1 MVARR
6 CHALVMVQL
15 VPLTP
20 PSPVWSETQQGPCCA
35 GAGPAFP
42 SWVLHTAVTQL
53 GAGVGASVHPGM
65 GCRCSVSPRVRY
77 QWVWL
82 ISTNASV
89 SLFRQQSQG
98 CQEGFPIP
106 AASRCAGN
114 TDELYPQQPNTFSWI
129 SKEFFGRISLPPPP
143 IFPLQL
149 AWDEGEG
156 QPASLPARA
165 GEGGPSYQRHSRPWP
180 VSPPG
185 KADARHANRHLESAG
200 ELRAPKAA
208 KPQRGIFPESH
219 FSLPKSPHPLGFRGC
234 PSKRNIPRWQGPPK

>member
-1 MVARR
+1 MPQFPCFGSRARDARR
-6 CHALVMVQL
+6 D
-15 VPLTP
+15 
-20 PSPVWSETQQGPCCA
+20 
-35 GAGPAFP
+35 FP
-42 SWVLHTAVTQL
+42 SLRHL
-53 GAGVGASVHPGM
+53 GVPGTPMSFIPNSRTPSVGFRRS
-65 GCRCSVSPRVRY
+65 
-77 QWVWL
+77 
-82 ISTNASV
+82 
-89 SLFRQQSQG
+89 SLG
-98 CQEGFPIP
+98 
-106 AASRCAGN
+106 
-114 TDELYPQQPNTFSWI
+114 
-129 SKEFFGRISLPPPP
+129 EFLFPPP

>member
-89 SLFRQQSQG
+89 SLLRQQSQG

-129 SKEFFGRISLPPPP
+129 SKEFFGRISLPPPN
-143 IFPLQL
+143 FPPAAGLGRGGRAASIPASPRRGRGPVL
-149 AWDEGEG
+149 PAA
-156 QPASLPARA
+156 QPALARLPA
-165 GEGGPSYQRHSRPWP
+165 GKSRR
-180 VSPPG
+180 STC
-185 KADARHANRHLESAG
+185 
-200 ELRAPKAA
+200 
-208 KPQRGIFPESH
+208 
-219 FSLPKSPHPLGFRGC
+219 KSPLGKRWGAASAQGC
-234 PSKRNIPRWQGPPK
+234 QTPARDFS